1 MTRWQRWLLDLLY
14 VGVESVPWFMAIA
27 VMATAAERTY
37 LRDVAGALQVQIALG
52 EIENPVR
59 GTALVAELLRDSTDA
74 LAGPGFLIVLLTG
87 LGGFGLMRAVQT
99 AKLNGALGAVV
110 VLVASVLGLNV
121 MLHLGLAGNLLIW
134 DNGGLAEFLDNPT
147 AFTAEGADLQRLV
160 DRGGVVLGSGTAV
173 ALTFAAMIAV
183 WVRFMAAARGVVGF
197 ERVLRSFGFG
207 FVAVLVLLVF
217 ARVSEIGQLAPY
229 AVPYFVFGLLALAV
243 ANSERAALRAEGRER
258 VAPWSVS
265 VLATIGLLLAVAA
278 VFGLLA
284 ALDFA
289 SFAAW
294 VGGGIGWAIE
304 RLLVIIL
311 TPIFWVLV
319 PLLDWLI
326 PDGVADRLREMQLP
340 QTLLETANE
349 VAEDGEESTFPA
361 WPLQAAKLLVF
372 VGLVWV
378 AYRVSRALL
387 GRKEERSLELYD
399 ELRSA
404 SGSGGSGL
412 GGLLRGLLRRGGGAT
427 GQGWFGLQPIY
438 AVYGRSVL
446 ESEDRGFERRLS
458 ETPLEYA
465 AASARELEA
474 PLFQEIADA
483 FDAARYGRH
492 YPSEAQVEQW
502 RQALRAWESAH
513 PKSPELQHHLEV
525 LRPPRHPAPVD
536 PADEFAD
543 RVKKGREAFQQMRS
557 GPGVGPTGR

>member
-1 MTRWQRWLLDLLY
+1 MTRWQRWLLDVLY
-14 VGVESVPWFMAIA
+14 VGVESVPWYMTIV

-37 LRDVAGALQVQIALG
+37 LREVALALQVQIELG

-99 AKLNGALGAVV
+99 AKLSGALGAVV
-110 VLVASVLGLNV
+110 VLVASMLGLNL
-121 MLHLGLAGNLLIW
+121 MLHLGLTGNLMIW
-134 DNGGLAEFLDNPT
+134 DNSGLAEFLDNPT
-147 AFTAEGADLQRLV
+147 AFTADGTDLQRLV

-173 ALTFAAMIAV
+173 VLTFAVMVVV
-183 WVRFMAAARGVVGF
+183 WVRFMAAARAVVGL

-207 FVAVLVLLVF
+207 FLAVLLLLVF
-217 ARVSEIGQLAPY
+217 ARFNEVAQLASY

-243 ANSERAALRAEGRER
+243 ANSERAALRAEGRDR
-258 VAPWSVS
+258 VAPWGVS

-294 VGGGIGWAIE
+294 VGGGVGWVVE
-304 RLLVIIL
+304 WLLVIIL
-311 TPIFWVLV
+311 TPILWVLV
-319 PLLDWLI
+319 PLIDWLL
-326 PDGVADRLREMQLP
+326 PDGVSDRLQDIGADIAY
-340 QTLLETANE
+340 QTDE
-349 VAEDGEESTFPA
+349 VSPDGERSTFPA

-378 AYRVSRALL
+378 CYRVSRALL
-387 GRKEERSLELYD
+387 GRKEERSMELYD

-404 SGSGGSGL
+404 SGSGGSGV
-412 GGLLRGLLRRGGGAT
+412 GGLLRGLLRRRGGSA

-446 ESEDRGFERRLS
+446 ESEDRGFERRPS

-474 PLFQEIADA
+474 PLFREIADA

-492 YPSEAQVEQW
+492 YPSEAQVDQW
-502 RQALRAWESAH
+502 HQALREWKSAH
-513 PKSPELQHHLEV
+513 PKSAELEHHLEV
-525 LRPPRHPAPVD
+525 LRPPRNPMPVD
-536 PADEFAD
+536 TADEFAE
-543 RVKKGREAFQQMRS
+543 RVKRDREAFREMRS
-557 GPGVGPTGR
+557 GQGMGPTTGR